1 MRNAVVWAKSN
12 PMPESV
18 RDRLS
23 ATYELLFLF
32 SKSPRYFFDLDPIR
46 IPLARPDAVDGTRV
60 IGGIH
65 KGRTGG
71 VDATRRR
78 RGTSRYGA
86 NKHTGEL
93 AAGAGSGNLR
103 PVGHAHTAAH
113 PAGRN
118 PGDVWRIATR
128 PYRGSHIAPFPLDLP
143 LRAIAAGCPKG
154 GLVLDPFCGAGTT
167 GLAALQLGRR
177 FAGID
182 VSSAFL
188 DETLTRLTPHLP
200 DPGQAA
206 GGACGPCR

>member
-1 MRNAVVWAKSN
+1 
-12 PMPESV
+12 MPESV

-23 ATYELLFLF
+23 ATYELMFLF
-32 SKSPRYFFDLDPIR
+32 SKSPKHFFDLDPIR

-60 IGGIH
+60 IGGTH

-128 PYRGSHIAPFPLDLP
+128 PYRGSHVAPFPLDLP
-143 LRAIAAGCPKG
+143 LRAIAAGCPEG
-154 GLVLDPFCGAGTT
+154 GLVLDPFCKTHTFRPRCASYHLLPT
-167 GLAALQLGRR
+167 GDAAHVLAAGPAIPCWSRR
-177 FAGID
+177 SRLSAPPSVATALSRPEG
-182 VSSAFL
+182 SSA
-188 DETLTRLTPHLP
+188 H
-200 DPGQAA
+200 AW
-206 GGACGPCR
+206 